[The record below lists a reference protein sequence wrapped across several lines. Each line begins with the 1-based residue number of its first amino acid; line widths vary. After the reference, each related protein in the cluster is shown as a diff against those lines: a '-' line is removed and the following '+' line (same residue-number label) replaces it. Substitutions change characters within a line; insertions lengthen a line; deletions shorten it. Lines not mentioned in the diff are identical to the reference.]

1 MKDIATLR
9 IQSYAS
15 HDLIYAS
22 SKENV
27 MRLDKFLKVSRL
39 IKRRTVANEA
49 CDAGRVMVNGK
60 PAKASLNVK
69 VGDIIEIGFGTK
81 TVKVRVLDLQDTTKK
96 DEAKDLFEYVS

>member
-1 MKDIATLR
+1 
-9 IQSYAS
+9 
-15 HDLIYAS
+15 
-22 SKENV
+22 

-60 PAKASLNVK
+60 PAKASVNVK

-81 TVKVRVLDLQDTTKK
+81 TVKVLRAGSAGY
-96 DEAKDLFEYVS
+96 DEKGRSQGFV